1 MSRRALLLLK
11 GTISRLCLLPSS
23 PNRISPSPSFT
34 PIIRKFFSSKGDFSS
49 QNLIHLET
57 NPTATRLP
65 EDDAS
70 SGVDDIS
77 TEELKKRIGQYL
89 EGDMEVLPSIFEAI
103 LQRKLS
109 GKHNDTDDEL
119 MEELR
124 SKIPCTSE
132 IGEEYDLTSDNDF
145 DTNDEDGDSSSE

>member
-1 MSRRALLLLK
+1 MSRRALLLLNLK
-11 GTISRLCLLPSS
+11 GNFSRLYLRPSP
-23 PNRISPSPSFT
+23 PNRISLSPSFS
-34 PIIRKFFSSKGDFSS
+34 PIIRKFFSSK
-49 QNLIHLET
+49 QNLNLLET
-57 NPTATRLP
+57 NPTAIRLP

-77 TEELKKRIGQYL
+77 TEELKKRIGKYL

-124 SKIPCTSE
+124 SKMPCTTE
-132 IGEEYDLTSDNDF
+132 FEEEYDLTSDDDF
-145 DTNDEDGDSSSE
+145 DMSDEDGDSSSE